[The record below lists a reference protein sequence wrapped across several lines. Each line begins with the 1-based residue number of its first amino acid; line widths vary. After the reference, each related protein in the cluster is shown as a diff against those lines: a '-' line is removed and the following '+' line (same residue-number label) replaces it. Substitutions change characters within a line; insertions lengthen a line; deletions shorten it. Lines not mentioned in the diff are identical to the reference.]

1 MAFNYITAE
10 EAAEM
15 IKNGDS
21 IGTSGF
27 TAPGSPKFISQALAA
42 KAEREHAAGREF
54 KVNVFTGAST
64 SDKFDG
70 VLARANA
77 INMRITSRPWNGI
90 ARPRIKMKAQPS
102 TALA

>member
-77 INMRITSRPWNGI
+77 INMRAPYQNLPDLRKLINCLDSI
-90 ARPRIKMKAQPS
+90 
-102 TALA
+102 